1 MGAISWDEVTGV
13 PSMVV
18 LDTEDDE
25 EGATI
30 RTDVATPAL
39 GVGLKELSGDMSIL
53 ESDCTFLAIL

>member
-1 MGAISWDEVTGV
+1 
-13 PSMVV
+13 MVV
-18 LDTEDDE
+18 LDSEDDE

>member
-1 MGAISWDEVTGV
+1 MAL
-13 PSMVV
+13 
-18 LDTEDDE
+18 LDTVEDE